1 MHLRASQSYLLLF
14 FLAATAVQAALQ
26 VNNRC
31 IDCDVCR
38 WMCSSTYL
46 RDAALGKS
54 FVHAQPNDNVE
65 KLKAYA
71 AMVACPVGA
80 ITLDN
85 PDALVKQVD
94 TVIPLVPG
102 RVWHLAEHSP
112 SSYGATPYLLR
123 PDTLLGGGV
132 MVDTPRFSERLARR
146 IEATVGTLTHIVLTH
161 RDDVGDH
168 GKWARRFPS
177 SQRVMHK
184 DDLVRGD
191 TEDAVEMVLQGQE
204 ELQLLPTV
212 KLIPVPGHTR
222 GSIAVHLGTDTG
234 AGILFSGDH
243 LAGDEQPEGQR
254 RLTAFYDYN
263 WYSVEEQRKS
273 IAKLAHVS
281 FDLLLPG
288 HGRSV
293 AFSSNEQRLEMLR
306 EAAAGP

>member
-1 MHLRASQSYLLLF
+1 
-14 FLAATAVQAALQ
+14 
-26 VNNRC
+26 
-31 IDCDVCR
+31 
-38 WMCSSTYL
+38 MCPSTYS

-54 FVHAQPNDNVE
+54 FVHAQPDDNVVE
-65 KLKAYA
+65 KMKAYA

-123 PDTLLGGGV
+123 PDPLLGGGV

-146 IEATVGTLTHIVLTH
+146 IEAIVGTLTHIVLTH

-168 GKWARRFPS
+168 EKWARRFPS
-177 SQRVMHK
+177 SLRVMHK

-212 KLIPVPGHTR
+212 KLIPVPGHTK
-222 GSIAVHLGTDTG
+222 GSIAVHLGIDTG